1 MGKRMIFLDS
11 SYLKGL
17 MDVNDSY
24 HQMALGVRD
33 FIEDFNER
41 TVINTTVLV
50 ETLNWSVKTNTL
62 ANNIYDEL
70 KKENIIVNLTS
81 DDYLRSLKINC
92 WYGNSINFSDCTII
106 NTMFSM
112 GIIKIATFDDD
123 FTKIKGFNVIS

>member
-1 MGKRMIFLDS
+1 MIFLDS

-70 KKENIIVNLTS
+70 KKENII
-81 DDYLRSLKINC
+81 
-92 WYGNSINFSDCTII
+92 
-106 NTMFSM
+106 
-112 GIIKIATFDDD
+112 KIATFDDD